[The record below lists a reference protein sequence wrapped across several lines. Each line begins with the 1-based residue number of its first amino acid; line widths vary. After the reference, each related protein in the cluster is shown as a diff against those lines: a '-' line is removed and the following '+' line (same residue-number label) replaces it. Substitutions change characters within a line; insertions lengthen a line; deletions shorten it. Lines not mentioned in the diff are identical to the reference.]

1 MVRDKNRAIHST
13 SSGTSD
19 KIIIYAGELEYLSKC
34 ITESPYLETGGNIF
48 GVWTPFGLPMVQ
60 YVVGPGPHAFRHAT
74 QFRQDIG
81 FLEAN
86 ADKLVEEHA
95 LHHIG
100 TWHSHHSLG
109 LAEPSGG
116 DTASTLDGM
125 RECGLQ
131 SFVLMIGN
139 YRNGKAAI
147 NAFRYFSSGERIK
160 LRWVVLPGESPYRKV
175 YDRTHPE
182 LVYRPSGIAELLP
195 LEECRLTADRQASP
209 GQAVTFDNDYW
220 LSDSNNRKEFA
231 AIVKYLKSRFDSV
244 SIFMENGSC
253 VELRISD
260 SSSKCRL
267 RFDKGF
273 PHEAP
278 KIVVPVNKKDQ
289 LSPLPQ
295 WNVNGN
301 KISEAVINLLK
312 SIEI

>member
-1 MVRDKNRAIHST
+1 
-13 SSGTSD
+13 
-19 KIIIYAGELEYLSKC
+19 
-34 ITESPYLETGGNIF
+34 
-48 GVWTPFGLPMVQ
+48 
-60 YVVGPGPHAFRHAT
+60 
-74 QFRQDIG
+74 
-81 FLEAN
+81 
-86 ADKLVEEHA
+86 
-95 LHHIG
+95 
-100 TWHSHHSLG
+100 
-109 LAEPSGG
+109 
-116 DTASTLDGM
+116 
-125 RECGLQ
+125 
-131 SFVLMIGN
+131 MIGN

-260 SSSKCRL
+260 PSSRCRL

-289 LSPLPQ
+289 LFPLPQ

>member
-1 MVRDKNRAIHST
+1 MR
-13 SSGTSD
+13 
-19 KIIIYAGELEYLSKC
+19 
-34 ITESPYLETGGNIF
+34 
-48 GVWTPFGLPMVQ
+48 
-60 YVVGPGPHAFRHAT
+60 
-74 QFRQDIG
+74 
-81 FLEAN
+81 
-86 ADKLVEEHA
+86 
-95 LHHIG
+95 
-100 TWHSHHSLG
+100 
-109 LAEPSGG
+109 G
-116 DTASTLDGM
+116 DTPRRRVT
-125 RECGLQ
+125 
-131 SFVLMIGN
+131 
-139 YRNGKAAI
+139 
-147 NAFRYFSSGERIK
+147 
-160 LRWVVLPGESPYRKV
+160 
-175 YDRTHPE
+175 DRTKPE
-182 LVYRPSGIAELLP
+182 LVYRTSGNAELLP
-195 LEECRLTADRQASP
+195 LEECRLTDDRQASP
-209 GQAVTFDNDYW
+209 GQTVTFDNDYW